1 MDEIKRETE
10 QAAMAVD
17 EEEKLPPDDDD
28 PDDDMELQRW
38 KYREL
43 KRLKRDKEERIKW
56 DKEQAEVERRR
67 TMTDDEIAADNMLHP
82 KDEKIKGQ
90 MRFLQKYY
98 HRGAYYQDDEE
109 EVWKRDF
116 AAPTGEDK
124 TVDRTLLPKVL
135 LIVVK

>member
-1 MDEIKRETE
+1 
-10 QAAMAVD
+10 MAVD
-17 EEEKLPPDDDD
+17 EEEKLPPDDDN

-56 DKEQAEVERRR
+56 DKEAAEIERRR
-67 TMTDDEIAADNMLHP
+67 NMTDEQIRAEDAANP
-82 KDEKIKGQ
+82 KETKIKGE

-98 HRGAYYQDDEE
+98 HRGAYYQADDD

-135 LIVVK
+135 LSHNLASIL